1 MLETRRHGLISW
13 LASTTLTV
21 AAVGL
26 FVLSLGSCNRD
37 GQEMAGGVIAQNDV
51 FTMTGDSIIEDTVYA
66 TATGP
71 DYIKTNVSL
80 QGIEAIAHRMMGDS
94 RIYPVTQRVA
104 VDIYYIISDKF
115 LSCFQVRVI
124 CNKRLLF
131 LNRQFIR

>member
-37 GQEMAGGVIAQNDV
+37 GQQMAGGVIAQNDV
-51 FTMTGDSIIEDTVYA
+51 FTMTGDSILEDTVYA

-80 QGIEAIAHRMMGDS
+80 QGIQDASWSARATTAACIVPS
-94 RIYPVTQRVA
+94 
-104 VDIYYIISDKF
+104 
-115 LSCFQVRVI
+115 I
-124 CNKRLLF
+124 CHW
-131 LNRQFIR
+131 QP